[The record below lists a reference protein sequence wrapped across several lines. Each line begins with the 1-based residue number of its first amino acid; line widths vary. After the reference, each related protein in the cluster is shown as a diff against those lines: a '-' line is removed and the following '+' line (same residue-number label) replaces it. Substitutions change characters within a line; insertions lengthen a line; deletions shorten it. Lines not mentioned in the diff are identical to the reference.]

1 MKVNIYYGGRGL
13 VDDPTIG
20 VINRIQEVLE
30 ELRVSVAKYNLY
42 EIRNGITTLPLTL
55 KETDAVIL
63 ATTVEW
69 LGIGGFMQQFLD
81 SCWLY
86 GDKSV
91 ISNIYMFPIV
101 MSKTYGERQAYNT
114 LMDSWEILGGKACN
128 GLSAYV
134 EDSAEFEFNK
144 EFTSVIEK
152 KAEEIYRTMSQ
163 KPIML
168 PSSNNALRN
177 LMKDTINFTPQES
190 EQLSKYISD
199 EEFVQTQKKD
209 IEELSSLFKDM
220 LVDEANG
227 GDEYYT
233 DVLKKAFKPQ
243 QGANASYCLIIDD
256 KKKTIIIE
264 VKAGKLNCR
273 LGVRDNADIVAKL
286 RKDTFDKIVSGRMT
300 FQRAFMTGDI
310 TAKGNLKTIKM
321 FDELFQFFK

>member
-13 VDDPTIG
+13 VDDPTLAVIG
-20 VINRIQEVLE
+20 KMQEVLE
-30 ELRVSVAKYNLY
+30 ELRVDVSKYSLY
-42 EIRNGITTLPLTL
+42 EVRNGITSLPLTL
-55 KETDAVIL
+55 KDVDAVIL

-91 ISNIYMFPIV
+91 ISKIYMFPVV

-114 LMDSWEILGGKACN
+114 LVDSWEILGGKVCN

-134 EDSAEFEFNK
+134 DDSTDFEFNK
-144 EFTSVIEK
+144 EYGLVIEK
-152 KAEEIYRTMSQ
+152 KAEEIYRTITQ
-163 KPIML
+163 KLVIL
-168 PSSNNALRN
+168 PSSNKTLRN

-199 EEFVQTQKKD
+199 EEFVQNQKKD
-209 IEELSSLFKDM
+209 IGELSSLYKDM

-233 DVLKKAFKPQ
+233 DSLIKAFKPQ
-243 QGANASYCLIIDD
+243 QGVSASYYLIIDD
-256 KKKTIIIE
+256 KKKMI
-264 VKAGKLNCR
+264 VVDVVAGKLKCT
-273 LGVRDNADIVAKL
+273 LGAKEDADIVAKL
-286 RKDTFDKIVSGRMT
+286 TKDTFDKVVSGRMT

-310 TAKGNLKTIKM
+310 SAKGNLKTIKL
-321 FDELFQFFK
+321 FDELFAFIK